1 MLLPGHELLV
11 KFQDELIRG
20 RGALRRLI
28 AAPRLRIVIR
38 GEFAEVFTDA
48 KAFGDFI
55 ARFRDSAVGC

>member
-1 MLLPGHELLV
+1 M

-20 RGALRRLI
+20 RGALRRWWGRLI